1 MMPTIRPNRPPK
13 LSPTMENKTVPEV
26 LEIPRIFEYFG
37 NEGQNSREDTR
48 EYYAKYYTENADL
61 RAILG
66 EEA

>member
-1 MMPTIRPNRPPK
+1 
-13 LSPTMENKTVPEV
+13 MENKTVPEV